1 MLAKSPQKM
10 PQGQEIGTEHFHI
23 ESHSFLLGIAGLASH
38 WRLMLKN
45 ITGLPSRQIVI
56 RSWMVTYRIMRIV
69 SFPLDTLTQKR
80 KSFPM
85 LVARSAYVAQLSR
98 PVSLTFP
105 LYLHS
110 LPVSRVSTSPQYK
123 SSSEISPAVIE
134 QADVKTEEWRDASG
148 Q

>member
-1 MLAKSPQKM
+1 
-10 PQGQEIGTEHFHI
+10 
-23 ESHSFLLGIAGLASH
+23 
-38 WRLMLKN
+38 MLKN
-45 ITGLPSRQIVI
+45 ITGLPSRQIVTFP
-56 RSWMVTYRIMRIV
+56 WMVTYLIMRTV
-69 SFPLDTLTQKR
+69 SFPLDTLTKTK

-110 LPVSRVSTSPQYK
+110 LPVSRVSTSPKYK